1 MHAINAAPLEKH
13 CDLFSDRQ
21 KSHAQSGNG
30 TKGSERGENTLSAKA
45 SIYPWG
51 KVHVFLAVTAYVA
64 CCVVCNYSNFLALFF
79 F

>member
-1 MHAINAAPLEKH
+1 MHRTVKILSLVNKMYIINAALLEKY

-45 SIYPWG
+45 SIY
-51 KVHVFLAVTAYVA
+51 
-64 CCVVCNYSNFLALFF
+64 S
-79 F
+79 